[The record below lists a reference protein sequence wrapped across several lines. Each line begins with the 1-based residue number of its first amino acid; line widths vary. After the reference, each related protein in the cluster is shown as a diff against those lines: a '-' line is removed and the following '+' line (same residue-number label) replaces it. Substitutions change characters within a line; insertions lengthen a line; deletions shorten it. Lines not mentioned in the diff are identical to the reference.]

1 MQSAAISI
9 YGYKSEIKMRLRARL
24 KCATYLVISI
34 YGYDIEM
41 RHLSA
46 SKYMVMWTA
55 LSVMGVRVGSLWA
68 LEWEL
73 QHLWALRWA
82 CQTRYSGRCKLL
94 GQSISIVMGVR
105 VDAANF
111 SLWVLKRARVGVENF
126 FGVNR

>member
-1 MQSAAISI
+1 MDTPELIIWLFAISI

-55 LSVMGVRVGSLWA
+55 YMVMWA
-68 LEWEL
+68 
-73 QHLWALRWA
+73 
-82 CQTRYSGRCKLL
+82 
-94 GQSISIVMGVR
+94 
-105 VDAANF
+105 
-111 SLWVLKRARVGVENF
+111 VLI
-126 FGVNR
+126 